1 MTTLRPAF
9 YTDEL
14 FVGKTAQQSKTIT
27 ETDIILFSAVSMDT
41 NAIHLDEEYA
51 KTTRFGTR
59 IVHGMLTGSLISS
72 VLANRLPGPGTI
84 FLSQSMKFLAPVHPG
99 QTITAKVTVTEITP
113 EKNRVRLETIC
124 TVEGKRVLEGE
135 AVVLSV
141 AKTTASPSSTR

>member
-1 MTTLRPAF
+1 MTIFRPAF
-9 YTDEL
+9 YTEEL
-14 FVGKTAQQSKTIT
+14 FVGQTAQLSKTIT

-59 IVHGMLTGSLISS
+59 IVHGMLTGSVISS

-84 FLSQSMKFLAPVHPG
+84 FLSQTMKFLAPVHPG
-99 QTITAKVTVTEITP
+99 ETLTAKVTVLEVIK
-113 EKNRVRLETIC
+113 EKNRVRLETVC
-124 TVEGKRVLEGE
+124 SVGGKDVLTGE

-141 AKTTASPSSTR
+141 AKPAGE

>member
-14 FVGKTAQQSKTIT
+14 YVGQSAHQSKTIT
-27 ETDIILFSAVSMDT
+27 ETDIILFSAISMDV

-84 FLSQSMKFLAPVHPG
+84 FLSQSMNFLAPVHPG
-99 QTITAKVTVTEITP
+99 DTVTATVTVTEIMLQ
-113 EKNRVRLETIC
+113 KNRVRLQTIC
-124 TVEGKRVLEGE
+124 TVGGRKVLEGE
-135 AVVLSV
+135 SLVLAVSRPEG
-141 AKTTASPSSTR
+141 AS

>member
-14 FVGKTAQQSKTIT
+14 FVGQTAQQSKTIT

-141 AKTTASPSSTR
+141 AKPAA

>member
-9 YTDEL
+9 YTDEMH
-14 FVGKTAQQSKTIT
+14 VGQTAHQSKTIT
-27 ETDIILFSAVSMDT
+27 ETDIILFSAISMDT

-84 FLSQSMKFLAPVHPG
+84 FLNQTMRFLAPVHPG
-99 QTITAKVTVTEITP
+99 DTVTATVTVLEILK
-113 EKNRVRLETIC
+113 EKNRVKLETVC
-124 TVEGKRVLEGE
+124 TVGGRRVLEGE
-135 AVVLSV
+135 ALVLSV
-141 AKTTASPSSTR
+141 AKPEGSQ

>member
-14 FVGKTAQQSKTIT
+14 FVGQTAQQSKTIT

-99 QTITAKVTVTEITP
+99 QTITAKVTVTEITQ

-141 AKTTASPSSTR
+141 AKPAA

>member
-9 YTDEL
+9 HTDEL
-14 FVGKTAQQSKTIT
+14 FVGQTAQQSKTIT

-141 AKTTASPSSTR
+141 AKPAA